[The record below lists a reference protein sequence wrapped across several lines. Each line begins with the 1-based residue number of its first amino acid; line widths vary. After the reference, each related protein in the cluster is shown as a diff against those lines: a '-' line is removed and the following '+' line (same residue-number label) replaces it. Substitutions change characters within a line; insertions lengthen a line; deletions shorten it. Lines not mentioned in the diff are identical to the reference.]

1 MKYVPLFLLVVLVG
15 SQAQTSRQKS
25 PEEIRLPNGRTW
37 NDVIAQADHESNLKD
52 AQALAHLTAE
62 IRDDIERGDKFVL
75 SLKTLRKVEAAE
87 KLLKDLRARM
97 RKN

>member
-1 MKYVPLFLLVVLVG
+1 MKYVLLFLLASLVH
-15 SQAQTSRQKS
+15 SNAQTRRQKS

-37 NDVIAQADHESNLKD
+37 NDVIAQADHESNVKD
-52 AQALAHLTAE
+52 AKALAQLAAE
-62 IRDDIERGDKFVL
+62 IRDDVERADTFVL

-87 KLLKDLRARM
+87 KLLKDLRTRM